1 MHAFSSH
8 LLRTERV
15 KQTHIGVQNTEDRH
29 VCKYQGKYKQTLS
42 LCRIKIHSPVLPCV
56 IGLAHHDQTF
66 YLW

>member
-8 LLRTERV
+8 LLRIERV

-29 VCKYQGKYKQTLS
+29 VCKYQGKQTDSIS
-42 LCRIKIHSPVLPCV
+42 LPHKDTVLPHV